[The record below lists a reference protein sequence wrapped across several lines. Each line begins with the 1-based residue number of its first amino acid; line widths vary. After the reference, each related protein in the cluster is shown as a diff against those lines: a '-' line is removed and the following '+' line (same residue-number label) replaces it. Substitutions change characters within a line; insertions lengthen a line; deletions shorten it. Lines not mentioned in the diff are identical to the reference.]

1 MDTKTDTKSGLR
13 ICRCDLAFGVHSFAR
28 NGFSHTIPQRVSGGS
43 WRIVQCK
50 MSMKPE
56 LIPMQHEHET
66 GCGGM
71 LRPDAIND
79 AECRTFEP
87 RANPGVSGIERRNRV
102 RRARARRDIC
112 VDRTRCG
119 SARIRRPR
127 GVGAST
133 SRRGRLDST
142 TGASALFMKARTA
155 CRPIP
160 KTGYRLQPLSSW
172 AFGSMT
178 TSNWS

>member
-1 MDTKTDTKSGLR
+1 
-13 ICRCDLAFGVHSFAR
+13 
-28 NGFSHTIPQRVSGGS
+28 
-43 WRIVQCK
+43 
-50 MSMKPE
+50 MSMKRE

-71 LRPDAIND
+71 LRPDAIDD

-119 SARIRRPR
+119 SARIRATQPE
-127 GVGAST
+127 GARADSCVHRKLSLIHISEPT
-133 SRRGRLDST
+133 RLGMISY
-142 TGASALFMKARTA
+142 A
-155 CRPIP
+155 
-160 KTGYRLQPLSSW
+160 
-172 AFGSMT
+172 
-178 TSNWS
+178 

>member
-1 MDTKTDTKSGLR
+1 MPLG
-13 ICRCDLAFGVHSFAR
+13 HS
-28 NGFSHTIPQRVSGGS
+28 RVSLS
-43 WRIVQCK
+43 LIMPISNATSPTRIVQCK
-50 MSMKPE
+50 MSMKPA

-102 RRARARRDIC
+102 RRARARRDIF

-119 SARIRRPR
+119 SARIRATQQE
-127 GVGAST
+127 GA
-133 SRRGRLDST
+133 RADSCVHRKNDGT
-142 TGASALFMKARTA
+142 EPGTNHAADPDVPGQRERA
-155 CRPIP
+155 
-160 KTGYRLQPLSSW
+160 GE
-172 AFGSMT
+172 
-178 TSNWS
+178 

>member
-1 MDTKTDTKSGLR
+1 SGPKTEVPYKDVLHLFLPSGFDGRLIGAGGTKTIGGRSNTANS
-13 ICRCDLAFGVHSFAR
+13 IAQCCNAAR
-28 NGFSHTIPQRVSGGS
+28 V
-43 WRIVQCK
+43 RIVQCK

-119 SARIRRPR
+119 SARIRATQQE
-127 GVGAST
+127 GA
-133 SRRGRLDST
+133 RADSCVHRKNDGT
-142 TGASALFMKARTA
+142 EPGTNHAAD
-155 CRPIP
+155 PDV
-160 KTGYRLQPLSSW
+160 
-172 AFGSMT
+172 
-178 TSNWS
+178 